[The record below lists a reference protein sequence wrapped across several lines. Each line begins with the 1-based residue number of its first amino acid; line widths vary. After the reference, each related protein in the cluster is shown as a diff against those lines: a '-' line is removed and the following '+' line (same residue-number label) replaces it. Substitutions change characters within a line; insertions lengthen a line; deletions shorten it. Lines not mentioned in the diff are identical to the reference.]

1 MPTDLTPP
9 PKHLDKHSRCG
20 ITVEP
25 LAPDLH
31 LIPTASEAR
40 LRDLVMDFSSRLRPL
55 VEDNRNI
62 SFLLGFTATAYLAF
76 ATYRS
81 ATPKSLSASIH
92 RSPRSTIAELPKAT
106 QDAIPY
112 PPNALPNPRDV
123 PTPHGT
129 IRTNLYG
136 PSNTGRKV
144 LLIHGISTP
153 SVVFA
158 PLATLLADRHNY
170 QVLTFDLFG
179 RGYSD
184 SPSPDIWRQDEGLWC
199 SQIFAV
205 LSCAGWLGERVAIVG
220 YSLGGGIAAA
230 FTYFY
235 PERVES
241 LVLIAPSG
249 VLRAHRISWSSRLIY
264 SPLLPQS
271 LVEWL
276 VTRRLRAGSKA
287 AAKPEEADE
296 ATTIKSVGTSEI
308 PSHPALMADSK
319 ASPFPAGSGGSIAQ
333 TVTWQ
338 IDNHPGYIAS
348 FVSSIRHAP
357 ITAQHERWRTIG
369 ERQQENEQDDALRE
383 RKVLVILGGED
394 GTIVPEE
401 TAEDATSAFRQE
413 KVRVEVI
420 AGGHD
425 VVVVNAEGCGKLI
438 DEHLRA

>member
-1 MPTDLTPP
+1 MDL
-9 PKHLDKHSRCG
+9 SNR
-20 ITVEP
+20 I
-25 LAPDLH
+25 
-31 LIPTASEAR
+31 
-40 LRDLVMDFSSRLRPL
+40 RPL
-55 VEDNRNI
+55 FEDTRTI
-62 SFLLGFTATAYLAF
+62 ALFLGLTTTAYLVV

-81 ATPKSLSASIH
+81 ATPKALSASIH
-92 RSPRSTIAELPKAT
+92 RSPRSKISTLSQAS
-106 QDAIPY
+106 QDAVPY

-123 PTPHGT
+123 STPYGS

-136 PSNTGRKV
+136 ASNTGRKI

-158 PLATLLADRHNY
+158 PLATLLADKHNY

-184 SPSPDIWRQDEGLWC
+184 SPDPETWRQDEGLWC

-205 LSCAGWLGERVAIVG
+205 LSSAGWLGERVAIVG
-220 YSLGGGIAAA
+220 YSLGGGIAAS

-235 PERVES
+235 PERVDS
-241 LVLIAPSG
+241 LVLITPSG
-249 VLRAHRISWSSRLIY
+249 VLRAHRIAWSSRLIY
-264 SPLLPQS
+264 SPLLPQG

-287 AAKPEEADE
+287 AAKPNHAEE

-338 IDNHPGYIAS
+338 IDSHPGYIAS

-369 ERQQENEQDDALRE
+369 ERQQGDEQGDALIE
-383 RKVLVILGGED
+383 KKLLVVLGGED

-401 TAEDATSAFRQE
+401 TAEDATGAFGRE
-413 KVRVEVI
+413 NVRVEVVE
-420 AGGHD
+420 GGHD

>member
-1 MPTDLTPP
+1 MDLGN
-9 PKHLDKHSRCG
+9 R
-20 ITVEP
+20 I
-25 LAPDLH
+25 
-31 LIPTASEAR
+31 
-40 LRDLVMDFSSRLRPL
+40 RPL
-55 VEDNRNI
+55 FEDTRAI
-62 SFLLGFTATAYLAF
+62 ALFLGLTTTAYLAV

-81 ATPKSLSASIH
+81 AVPKALSASIH
-92 RSPRSTIAELPKAT
+92 RSPRSKISTLPQAS
-106 QDAIPY
+106 QDAVPY

-123 PTPHGT
+123 STPYGN

-136 PSNTGRKV
+136 ASNTGRKI

-158 PLATLLADRHNY
+158 PLATLLADKHNY

-179 RGYSD
+179 RGYSG
-184 SPSPDIWRQDEGLWC
+184 SPDPEIWRQDEGLWC

-205 LSCAGWLGERVAIVG
+205 LSSTGWLGERVAIVG
-220 YSLGGGIAAA
+220 YSLGGGIGAA

-249 VLRAHRISWSSRLIY
+249 VLRAHRIAWSSRLIY

-271 LVEWL
+271 VVEWL

-287 AAKPEEADE
+287 VAKPNDAEE

-338 IDNHPGYIAS
+338 IDSHPGYIAS

-357 ITAQHERWRTIG
+357 ITAQHERWRRIG
-369 ERQQENEQDDALRE
+369 ERQQGDEQGDALIE
-383 RKVLVILGGED
+383 RKVLVVLGGED

-401 TAEDATSAFRQE
+401 TAEDATSAFGRE
-413 KVRVEVI
+413 NVRVEVI
-420 AGGHD
+420 EGGHD

-438 DEHLRA
+438 EEHLRA